1 MEIATTRSASENGW
15 TYKIGCADD
24 IDGKELGSVSDY
36 SNEYNDLGGYAPQ
49 PVALRIWTDEEWM
62 NITAGDRLVIAHDS
76 GGSATVYLPEVRGAD
91 HVAVRT
97 LYIGSDGATYND
109 IGLCDLAQ
117 PARCAEA
124 LEMGD
129 VTGMEIATTRSASEN
144 GWTYKIGCADDID
157 GKELGSVSD
166 YSNEY
171 NDLGG
176 YAPQPVALR
185 IWTDEEWMNITA
197 GDRLVIAH
205 DSGGSATVYLPEV
218 RGADHVA
225 VRTLY
230 IGSDGATY
238 NDIGLCDLAQPARC
252 AEALEMGDVTGM
264 EIATT
269 RSTMEGGWFFYFGLA
284 EDIYENPL
292 GIVNDNG
299 NGFTDGGSYTPA
311 QAVGVWVGRDSEDFA
326 IQAGDYV
333 TVTYDGGLTAN
344 VYFPAISG
352 QSDQWLYVGADGS
365 TYWDKGMCDLAQAA
379 PPLLLKV
386 NCQPATSS
394 IPLGFIMDPGWEY
407 GKHGSYVYGWKP

>member
-1 MEIATTRSASENGW
+1 MEIATTRSSM
-15 TYKIGCADD
+15 D
-24 IDGKELGSVSDY
+24 
-36 SNEYNDLGGYAPQ
+36 
-49 PVALRIWTDEEWM
+49 
-62 NITAGDRLVIAHDS
+62 
-76 GGSATVYLPEVRGAD
+76 
-91 HVAVRT
+91 
-97 LYIGSDGATYND
+97 
-109 IGLCDLAQ
+109 
-117 PARCAEA
+117 
-124 LEMGD
+124 
-129 VTGMEIATTRSASEN
+129 
-144 GWTYKIGCADDID
+144 
-157 GKELGSVSD
+157 
-166 YSNEY
+166 
-171 NDLGG
+171 
-176 YAPQPVALR
+176 
-185 IWTDEEWMNITA
+185 
-197 GDRLVIAH
+197 
-205 DSGGSATVYLPEV
+205 
-218 RGADHVA
+218 
-225 VRTLY
+225 
-230 IGSDGATY
+230 
-238 NDIGLCDLAQPARC
+238 
-252 AEALEMGDVTGM
+252 
-264 EIATT
+264 
-269 RSTMEGGWFFYFGLA
+269 GGWFFYFGLA

>member
-1 MEIATTRSASENGW
+1 
-15 TYKIGCADD
+15 
-24 IDGKELGSVSDY
+24 
-36 SNEYNDLGGYAPQ
+36 
-49 PVALRIWTDEEWM
+49 
-62 NITAGDRLVIAHDS
+62 
-76 GGSATVYLPEVRGAD
+76 
-91 HVAVRT
+91 
-97 LYIGSDGATYND
+97 
-109 IGLCDLAQ
+109 
-117 PARCAEA
+117 
-124 LEMGD
+124 
-129 VTGMEIATTRSASEN
+129 
-144 GWTYKIGCADDID
+144 
-157 GKELGSVSD
+157 
-166 YSNEY
+166 
-171 NDLGG
+171 
-176 YAPQPVALR
+176 
-185 IWTDEEWMNITA
+185 
-197 GDRLVIAH
+197 
-205 DSGGSATVYLPEV
+205 
-218 RGADHVA
+218 
-225 VRTLY
+225 
-230 IGSDGATY
+230 
-238 NDIGLCDLAQPARC
+238 
-252 AEALEMGDVTGM
+252 MGDVTGM

-386 NCQPATSS
+386 NYQPATSS

-407 GKHGSYVYGWKP
+407 EKHGSYVYGWKP